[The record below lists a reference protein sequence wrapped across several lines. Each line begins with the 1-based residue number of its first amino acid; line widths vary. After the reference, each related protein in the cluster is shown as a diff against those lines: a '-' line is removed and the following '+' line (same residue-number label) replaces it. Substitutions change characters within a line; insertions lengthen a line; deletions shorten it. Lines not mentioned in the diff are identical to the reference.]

1 MSSIGSIFGGGG
13 KSNNQQQSMYDY
25 LRLANEQAAARNAQG
40 QQLRAL
46 SQEQGDADAEIASMR
61 KPGLGRALLS
71 YRKPRDERALG
82 AG

>member
-1 MSSIGSIFGGGG
+1 MSSIGSIFGGG
-13 KSNNQQQSMYDY
+13 KSNNQSSMFDY

-46 SQEQGDADAEIASMR
+46 SQEQADADVEIASMR
-61 KPGLGRALLS
+61 RPGLGRALLT
-71 YRKPRDERALG
+71 YRKPREERALG

>member
-1 MSSIGSIFGGGG
+1 MSGVFSGGGN
-13 KSNNQQQSMYDY
+13 KSNSQQQMFDA

-61 KPGLGRALLS
+61 RPGLGRALLS